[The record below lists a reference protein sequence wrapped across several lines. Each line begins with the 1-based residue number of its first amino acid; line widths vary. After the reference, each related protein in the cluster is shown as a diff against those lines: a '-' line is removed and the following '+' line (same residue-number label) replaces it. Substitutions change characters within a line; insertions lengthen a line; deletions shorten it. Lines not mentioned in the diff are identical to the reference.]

1 MGREI
6 EKRERDGERERER
19 ERWRERKRKR
29 ERESMFECVDVKK
42 GERKR
47 FNLIRNRTIFYD
59 QINNGKEDNK
69 VENDIRFYWRDFT
82 CSSAH
87 LATLMPD

>member
-1 MGREI
+1 MGREK
-6 EKRERDGERERER
+6 ERGGERESDRERER
-19 ERWRERKRKR
+19 ER

-69 VENDIRFYWRDFT
+69 LENDIRFYWRDFT